1 MVIGDVSA
9 PPDEVAALDV
19 PAGAEAGD
27 GAAAPEGAEAPAQA
41 DEVQPP
47 RPEAPTE
54 GPPRPT
60 VLVVVLGFVLLAS
73 VVVAFLGVFAFGL
86 SGLQEHR
93 SQDQLYAQFRGL
105 LAPAS
110 LVAPSTGGVIAAGTP
125 VALLSAPAAGIHD
138 VVVVEGTSS
147 GDLLQGPGHVPNT
160 PLPGQGGEAVLV
172 GKSTTAGAP
181 FADLHRLRRGDPITV
196 RTGQGLFRFT
206 VEGLL
211 VPGTRQRAI
220 PANRGRL
227 VLVTSAGAGGVGG
240 LEPSQTVDVEAT
252 LHGEA
257 VVAPPHRPATVA
269 LSNVPGQSDPAAWP
283 FVGLWLAGLVVA
295 SAAVWWL
302 WARLGI
308 LRTWLIG
315 APVLL
320 ALLWG
325 LSNEAMR
332 LLPNT
337 Y

>member
-9 PPDEVAALDV
+9 PPEDLDASLAVA
-19 PAGAEAGD
+19 E
-27 GAAAPEGAEAPAQA
+27 E
-41 DEVQPP
+41 
-47 RPEAPTE
+47 PEAASVSDESEQIEADAPTA
-54 GPPRPT
+54 GPPRPKA
-60 VLVVVLGFVLLAS
+60 LVVVLAVVLFAS
-73 VVVAFLGVFAFGL
+73 IVSAFLGVFAFGL

-93 SQDQLYAQFRGL
+93 SQQQLYAQFRGL
-105 LAPAS
+105 LDPAS
-110 LVAPSTGGVIAAGTP
+110 TVAPSIGGDIAAGTP
-125 VALLSAPAAGIHD
+125 VALVNAPEAGIHN

-147 GDLLQGPGHVPNT
+147 GDLLEGPGHLADT

-181 FADLHRLRRGDPITV
+181 FADLARLRKGDVITV

-206 VEGLL
+206 VQGLL
-211 VPGTRQRAI
+211 PPGTHQPAI
-220 PANRGRL
+220 LATRGRL

-240 LEPSQTVDVEAT
+240 LEPSQTVDVEAALQGT
-252 LHGEA
+252 A
-257 VVAPPHRPATVA
+257 VAAPPHQPKSVA
-269 LSNVPGQSDPAAWP
+269 LSEVPGQTDPGAWP
-283 FVGLWLAGLVVA
+283 FVALWLAGLAVA

-302 WARLGI
+302 WSRLGI
-308 LRTWLIG
+308 LRAWIIG

-332 LLPNT
+332 LLPNV